1 MISDFK
7 NVTDI
12 LMSNISSGASIYYAN
27 VLKLLFGAYLL
38 ESKIYSF
45 DNSTAC
51 KLHKGTQRVN
61 PKMSEFYINSDKEI
75 MKRDIESFIGYIFD
89 KPNTYRE
96 LYCLIEN
103 DDTLSTLFRR
113 DILKRLS
120 EQYTDDNSLIEIIT
134 ESLYIAVTRRYKKAG
149 KFYSAERYSDLPSAE
164 KKVG

>member
-1 MISDFK
+1 MICDFK

-12 LMSNISSGASIYYAN
+12 LMRNISSGASIYYAN
-27 VLKLLFGAYLL
+27 VFSILFGTYLL

-61 PKMSEFYINSDKEI
+61 PKMSEFYINSHKEI
-75 MKRDIESFIGYIFD
+75 MKKDIESFIDYLFD

-96 LYCLIEN
+96 LYRLIEN
-103 DDTLSTLFRR
+103 DDSLSVLLRR

-120 EQYTDDNSLIEIIT
+120 EQYSDDNSLIEIIT
-134 ESLYIAVTRRYKKAG
+134 ESLYIAVTRRYKKTG
-149 KFYSAERYSDLPSAE
+149 KIYTAERYSDFPSAE
-164 KKVG
+164 